1 MVKTNGDMQ
10 IVNFTVDEVNYGVPV
25 DQVREVRDMQL
36 VTPVPGAPEYVEGV
50 TNLRGQI
57 IAVIDLRKRLGLD
70 TGTAANEKIMI
81 IDLEKTAVGVVVDA
95 VTEVSTIKEDDIQKN
110 IEAMSLG
117 EFVLGVGKQADRL
130 SLILDIAKIV
140 RNSKA
145 NCGTA
150 SGFQYCGFATCA
162 MNARIHVG
170 ASSGCA
176 CERSCHKYG
185 WAIVL
190 VPVSGFNCDTRYGP
204 LLCVPGSSRRR
215 ARARA

>member
-1 MVKTNGDMQ
+1 MAKTNGDIQ

-25 DQVREVRDMQL
+25 DQVREVRDMQS

-57 IAVIDLRKRLGLD
+57 ITVIDLRKRLGLD
-70 TGTAANEKIMI
+70 NGTAANEKIMI

-110 IEAMSLG
+110 IEAASLG

-140 RNSKA
+140 RNSKG
-145 NCGTA
+145 N
-150 SGFQYCGFATCA
+150 
-162 MNARIHVG
+162 
-170 ASSGCA
+170 
-176 CERSCHKYG
+176 
-185 WAIVL
+185 
-190 VPVSGFNCDTRYGP
+190 
-204 LLCVPGSSRRR
+204 
-215 ARARA
+215 